1 MCNDIKKI
9 ASFTPTTIKNVFLD
23 CNPCNKAKSE
33 FLGVGYP
40 GNRWTGTG
48 GGGYRTESFIIPNN
62 GYINVFL
69 SYEFKI
75 SDQIRGG
82 TTNGYLM
89 LMNIT
94 KNTEHLIKK
103 GSGRGGIVYKDKE
116 DITEFVSPGDEV
128 KLKFKT
134 GRWDSG
140 HWLTWNYW
148 KDLHLEFE

>member
-1 MCNDIKKI
+1 MKKNNKILFFVTEDWYFISHRIKL
-9 ASFTPTTIKNVFLD
+9 A
-23 CNPCNKAKSE
+23 
-33 FLGVGYP
+33 
-40 GNRWTGTG
+40 
-48 GGGYRTESFIIPNN
+48 
-62 GYINVFL
+62 
-69 SYEFKI
+69 
-75 SDQIRGG
+75 
-82 TTNGYLM
+82 
-89 LMNIT
+89 
-94 KNTEHLIKK
+94 EHLIKK